1 MNEESM
7 TTQAE
12 ALAQPAATETRVP
25 LYRGIALVG
34 IAAFPAASLF
44 SIFEVRSLYA
54 APLVHV
60 IVSTAGLGLIM
71 GLMSRLVLPRRG
83 AALRWL
89 VALFGLSLSMTFLG
103 WLSRGSQ
110 GLNLIGRSAT
120 DPNWAG
126 LIRYTCA
133 AAVSWIAI
141 RAWAGDATSMP
152 RIGPI
157 NFGRAR
163 PGRTR
168 LGGQKTTRTRRRG
181 LRRKRTRLRLA
192 AQVEHRCPYCLE
204 IVEPRDPRGAVECST
219 CHAFHHADCWAVTG
233 TCQVPHHNG

>member
-1 MNEESM
+1 M
-7 TTQAE
+7 TAQAE
-12 ALAQPAATETRVP
+12 AIAQPTSTETRVP

-34 IAAFPAASLF
+34 IAALPAASLF
-44 SIFEVRSLYA
+44 SILEVRSLYV
-54 APLVHV
+54 PSIIHV
-60 IVSTAGLGLIM
+60 IASTVGLGLIM
-71 GLMSRLVLPRRG
+71 GLASRLVLPRRG
-83 AALRWL
+83 SALRWL
-89 VALFGLSLSMTFLG
+89 VALFGLSLSMIFLG

-110 GLNLIGRSAT
+110 GLNLIGRSTT

-126 LIRYTCA
+126 LIRFICG
-133 AAVSWIAI
+133 AAVGWLAV
-141 RAWAGDATSMP
+141 RAWAGETTSMP

-157 NFGRAR
+157 RFGR
-163 PGRTR
+163 GRRGGTRFRGQQATR
-168 LGGQKTTRTRRRG
+168 LRRRG